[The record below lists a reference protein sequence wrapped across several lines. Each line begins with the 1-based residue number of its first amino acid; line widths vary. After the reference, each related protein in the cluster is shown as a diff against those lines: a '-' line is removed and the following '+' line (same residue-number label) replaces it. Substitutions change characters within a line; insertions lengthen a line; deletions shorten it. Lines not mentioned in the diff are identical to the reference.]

1 MRRLSPL
8 ALIVLSL
15 VLTACTGGTPN
26 PTPTT
31 AQSTPEDA
39 AKLLAT
45 ALSKKDI
52 SGVEFVGATG
62 AEVNQ
67 LLRPV
72 VAGMGPLQPVV
83 AVGAVN
89 RDGDSASADL
99 TFTWSFPGLSQTWTY
114 PTNAR
119 LSRDA
124 GVWKTNWQPSVVQP
138 QLDGTNRLSQRRID
152 PARGQVLGED
162 GDPIVKLRAVY
173 RIGIDKS
180 AVKAAQQKSSAIRMA
195 KLLKINAAAYA
206 KLVAAAGES
215 AFVEGLVLR
224 TSSKDL
230 PLGSQ
235 VKAIPGGLA
244 IQARQML
251 APTRDFARP
260 VLGIVGEATKEIVD
274 ASGGA
279 VVAGDQ
285 VGLTGLQKRYDGQLR
300 GTPGVEVRLVA
311 TKATT
316 NASASPSPTPS
327 AAPAT
332 PGKPVTVFTIDPQP
346 GKPLTTTFIIDL
358 QKLAEKT
365 VGKAKPAAALV
376 AIRPSTG
383 AILAA
388 ANNPGTNG
396 QSIATVGQAPP
407 GSTFKVVTALA
418 LLRAGLTP
426 DSTVK
431 CPTTISVNGRS
442 YKNYSD
448 FPTSRIGSM
457 PLRTALAQSCNT
469 AFVGERDKL
478 SGTDLPDA
486 AASLGLGTDYD
497 VGFSSFFGAVPS
509 DTSGTAEAE
518 AMFGQGKVQASPMAM
533 AAVVASVSAGRT
545 VIPHLIDGQVAK
557 PKAKP
562 LTKSEASRLRSMMRG
577 VVADGTGHILRDLSG
592 GPVIAKTGTAEYG
605 PTDKIKTHAWMIAA
619 QNDLAVAV
627 FVNDGKSGSGTA
639 GPLLRSFLDGAQ

>member
-1 MRRLSPL
+1 MRRLCLL

-15 VLTACTGGTPN
+15 VLTACTGGSPN
-26 PTPTT
+26 PTPTA

-39 AKLLAT
+39 AKVLAT
-45 ALSKKDI
+45 ALSKRDV

-67 LLRPV
+67 LLQPV
-72 VAGMGPLQPVV
+72 VAGMGPLQPAVT
-83 AVGAVN
+83 VGAVN
-89 RDGDSASADL
+89 RDGNSATADL
-99 TFTWSFPGLSQTWTY
+99 TYTWSFPGLTQTWAY

-119 LSRDA
+119 LSQEA
-124 GVWKTNWQPSVVQP
+124 GVWKTNWQPSIVQP

-152 PARGQVLGED
+152 PARGQLLGED

-180 AVKAAQQKSSAIRMA
+180 AVKESQQKSSATRMA
-195 KLLKINAAAYA
+195 KLLKINPAAYV
-206 KLVAAAGES
+206 KLVAAAGAS

-230 PLGSQ
+230 PLGSE

-251 APTRDFARP
+251 APDRDFARP
-260 VLGIVGEATKEIVD
+260 VIGIVGEATKEIVD
-274 ASGGA
+274 ASAGA
-279 VVAGDQ
+279 IVAGDQ
-285 VGLTGLQKRYDGQLR
+285 VGLTGLQKRYDAELR
-300 GTPGVEVRLVA
+300 GTPGAEVRLVA
-311 TKATT
+311 AKADT
-316 NASASPSPTPS
+316 NASASPSPTPT
-327 AAPAT
+327 AT
-332 PGKPVTVFTIDPQP
+332 PTAAAKPVTVFTIKPKA
-346 GKPLTTTFIIDL
+346 GKPLTTTLIIDL

-388 ANNPGTNG
+388 ANNAGTNG

-426 DSTVK
+426 ATTVK
-431 CPTTISVNGRS
+431 CPATITVNGRK

-448 FPTSRIGSM
+448 FPTSRIGPM

-533 AAVVASVSAGRT
+533 AAVVASVSAGKT
-545 VIPHLIDGQVAK
+545 VIPHLVDGQVAK
-557 PKAKP
+557 SKAKP
-562 LTKSEASRLRSMMRG
+562 LTKSEASRLKSMMRG
-577 VVADGTGHILRDLSG
+577 VVSEGTGHILGDLSG

-605 PTDKIKTHAWMIAA
+605 PTNNIETHAWMIAA
-619 QNDLAVAV
+619 QDDLAVAV

-639 GPLLRSFLDGAQ
+639 GPLLKSFLASAQ